1 MKKIIIHFFAFVVLF
16 SHEIDQ
22 KLIVYGEENATLV
35 QDKFIKLQ
43 HYFKENIQAKNL
55 QKRYGLILKKEH
67 IDKYSIVVIR
77 PIYSYYVK
85 NKLLSI
91 VQPLFPESFT
101 IEENRESKKI
111 SSKIEKKEHSIEE
124 EITQEI
130 LSFEE
135 HFGIRPEW
143 LAILILSIIG
153 LSMSIWN
160 RKKLLALEMEQKAF
174 REDQKA
180 MEVEISQFGGED
192 V

>member
-1 MKKIIIHFFAFVVLF
+1 
-16 SHEIDQ
+16 
-22 KLIVYGEENATLV
+22 
-35 QDKFIKLQ
+35 
-43 HYFKENIQAKNL
+43 
-55 QKRYGLILKKEH
+55 
-67 IDKYSIVVIR
+67 
-77 PIYSYYVK
+77 VK
-85 NKLLSI
+85 
-91 VQPLFPESFT
+91 
-101 IEENRESKKI
+101 
-111 SSKIEKKEHSIEE
+111 
-124 EITQEI
+124 I